1 MRPLVEEYVKD
12 HSTEEIV
19 RWIADNTRKVHTEI
33 SDNIKDNNMEL
44 LCYGLNRIGIIN
56 MMTEA
61 LAKKIGAPKSKVL

>member
-1 MRPLVEEYVKD
+1 MKPLVEEYVKD
-12 HSTEEIV
+12 HSVEEIV
-19 RWIADNTRKVHTEI
+19 RWIADNTRRVHTEI

-44 LCYGLNRIGIIN
+44 LCYGLNRIGVIN

>member
-1 MRPLVEEYVKD
+1 MKPLVEEYVKD

-19 RWIADNTRKVHTEI
+19 RWIADNTRRVHTEI

>member
-1 MRPLVEEYVKD
+1 MKPLVEEYVKD
-12 HSTEEIV
+12 HSVEEIV
-19 RWIADNTRKVHTEI
+19 RWIADNTRRVHTEI
-33 SDNIKDNNMEL
+33 CDNIKDNNMEL